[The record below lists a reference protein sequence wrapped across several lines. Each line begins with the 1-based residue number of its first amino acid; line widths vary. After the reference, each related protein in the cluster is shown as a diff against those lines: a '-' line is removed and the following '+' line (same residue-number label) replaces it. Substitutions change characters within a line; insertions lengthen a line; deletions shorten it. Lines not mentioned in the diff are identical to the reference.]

1 MTTPMTLDQRH
12 VLLNYL
18 YDTDHLVWL
27 YRAAIDQAPGAHL
40 CSEHMCLVDFAS
52 RAAALA
58 RSLLDE
64 DNRGRST
71 GAGFK
76 PSPSALRDRLRSTLA
91 ARRQALQQHAAP
103 AAPEPPPDPP
113 PDGAP
118 DRPSDPAFDPEWR
131 DAEPDFDEERGPSEP
146 KDDSGARRRGM
157 RPR

>member
-12 VLLNYL
+12 VLLTYV

-27 YRAAIDQAPGAHL
+27 YRAAIDQSPSTHL
-40 CSEHMCLVDFAS
+40 SSEHMCLVDFAS

-64 DNRGRST
+64 DNRGRDT
-71 GAGFK
+71 RAGFK

-91 ARRQALQQHAAP
+91 ARRHALQQHAAP

-113 PDGAP
+113 LDDAP
-118 DRPSDPAFDPEWR
+118 ERPAFDPKWR
-131 DAEPDFDEERGPSEP
+131 DAEPDFDSEHDEPASDNESGPP
-146 KDDSGARRRGM
+146 RRRKG
-157 RPR
+157 PR